1 MTIIQSPVIPQFSD
15 KYFTLSIRELKTR
28 VRMEMF
34 VGRDMVNTQNL
45 PCVVSEL
52 QKRIPEIFTTKCFNY
67 KNQPFIEEV
76 KNTELGHLFEHILLE
91 KFCTNKAAFGYS
103 DFTIRGFTTWDWYKY
118 PRGTFHITVN
128 IKRLE
133 RAIFY
138 QSLNQ
143 SISIYNA
150 IIEKCLFDNHISP
163 KVGMHQDYS
172 SSIDSSPRIT
182 G

>member
-1 MTIIQSPVIPQFSD
+1 MTIINSLAISQFSD

-34 VGRDMVNTQNL
+34 VGHEMVNTQNL
-45 PCVVSEL
+45 QCVVAEL
-52 QKRIPEIFTTKCFNY
+52 KKRIPEIFTTKCFNY

-91 KFCTNKAAFGYS
+91 KFCTNKANFGFS
-103 DFTIRGFTTWDWYKY
+103 DFTIRGYTTWDWYKY

-150 IIEKCLFDNHISP
+150 IIEKCLFDDHISLHT
-163 KVGMHQDYS
+163 GIHYDYS
-172 SSIDSSPRIT
+172 SSVASSPRIT